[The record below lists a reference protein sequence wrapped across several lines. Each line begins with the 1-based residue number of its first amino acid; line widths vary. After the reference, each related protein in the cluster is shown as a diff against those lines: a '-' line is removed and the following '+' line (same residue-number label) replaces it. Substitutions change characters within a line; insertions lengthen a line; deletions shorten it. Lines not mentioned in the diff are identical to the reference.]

1 MKGSWSNLLKINF
14 VHLKSC
20 LKNPGSQ
27 NSASKQV
34 LKEGGN
40 KELEKKTKKKTSTFT
55 TKNIFKIIRNERTMP
70 YKMRTRK
77 AKLQYQACLN
87 PGMWIFT
94 GSLRT

>member
-40 KELEKKTKKKTSTFT
+40 KELEKNQKKNKQTHLQQKTSL
-55 TKNIFKIIRNERTMP
+55 KSYAMKEQCLIR
-70 YKMRTRK
+70 
-77 AKLQYQACLN
+77 
-87 PGMWIFT
+87 
-94 GSLRT
+94 